1 MIIRKVVM
9 TGEVISD
16 AESENFPGFFCFIAD
31 NGERI
36 YASNSDYSATKMLQP
51 GQRIEWVSVM
61 HSWLPWG
68 KKRWRKTYV
77 RVARQLEGSLRP
89 GADNRPS
96 PR

>member
-1 MIIRKVVM
+1 M

-16 AESENFPGFFCFIAD
+16 AESEKFQAGGFFCFIAD

-36 YASNSDYSATKMLQP
+36 YASNSDYSATKVLQP

-68 KKRWRKTYV
+68 KKRWRITYV
-77 RVARQLEGSLRP
+77 RLARRQPAG
-89 GADNRPS
+89 
-96 PR
+96 